1 MHDDELALLGGTPV
15 RTRPWP
21 TWPRADS
28 STLRAVQEV
37 LGSSRWAVSGPYDG
51 RECFER
57 RFSRAFADFHGV
69 GYCTPTTSGTT
80 ALTIALQALGVG
92 RGDEVLVPGLTWV
105 ACASAAVNI
114 GAVPILVDIDPQT
127 LAMDPQQA
135 RAACS
140 PRTAAV
146 LVVHPYCSVA
156 DLDAFTV
163 LSAEAGIPLIE
174 DCAQAHG
181 ARWRGQPVGTY
192 GAVGCFSMQQSKLLT
207 SGEGGAVVTADPD
220 LHQRLEQLR
229 ADGRTFA
236 DTPEL
241 GRLELIETATVQGRN
256 ACLSELQAAVLLDRL
271 GHLEQENAV
280 RAERAELLAQRL
292 ETVDG
297 VQAALPRD
305 PRVTT
310 RTYYNFVLRFDRDR
324 FAGNSI
330 DAIARALSA
339 ELGTLV
345 NPVYTPLNR
354 HRLLCPTKIP
364 RGDLTDLEWQRL
376 DVSRHPLPEADT
388 ARLTC
393 ATLTQPVFL
402 DQADGIEDIV
412 TALDKVRRHADKL
425 LQAPQGPSDQ
435 AF

>member
-1 MHDDELALLGGTPV
+1 
-15 RTRPWP
+15 
-21 TWPRADS
+21 
-28 STLRAVQEV
+28 
-37 LGSSRWAVSGPYDG
+37 VSGPYDG

-57 RFSRAFADFHGV
+57 RFSRAFADFHQV

-114 GAVPILVDIDPQT
+114 GAVPILVDIDPRT
-127 LAMDPQQA
+127 LAMDPAQA
-135 RAACS
+135 RAACT
-140 PRTAAV
+140 PRTAAI
-146 LVVHPYCSVA
+146 LVVHSYCSVA
-156 DLDAFTV
+156 DLDAFTR
-163 LSAEAGIPLIE
+163 LSAELGVPLIE
-174 DCAQAHG
+174 DSAQAHG
-181 ARWRGQPVGTY
+181 ARWRGRPVGTF
-192 GAVGCFSMQQSKLLT
+192 GAIGCFSMQQSKLLT
-207 SGEGGAVVTADPD
+207 SGEGGAVITGDPD

-229 ADGRTFA
+229 ADGRIFT
-236 DTPEL
+236 DTPQV
-241 GRLELIETATVQGRN
+241 GQLELIETAPVQGRN

-271 GHLEQENAV
+271 DHLEQENAL
-280 RAERAELLAQRL
+280 RAERAELLTQRL

-297 VQAALPRD
+297 VEALPGD

-330 DAIARALSA
+330 DAITRALSA
-339 ELGTLV
+339 EVGTLV

-364 RGDLTDLEWQRL
+364 RGDHTDLQWRRL
-376 DVSRHPLPEADT
+376 DVSRHRLPEADT

-402 DQADGIEDIV
+402 DHEDGIEDIV

-425 LQAPQGPSDQ
+425 LQTPQGASDQ

>member
-21 TWPRADS
+21 KWPRADS
-28 STLRAVQEV
+28 STLRAVAEV
-37 LGSSRWAVSGPYDG
+37 LDSSRWAVSGPYDG
-51 RECFER
+51 RACFER
-57 RFSRAFADFHGV
+57 RFSRAFADFHEV

-105 ACASAAVNI
+105 ACASAVVNI
-114 GAVPILVDIDPQT
+114 GAAPVLVDIDPQT
-127 LAMDPQQA
+127 LAMDPQKA
-135 RAACS
+135 RAACT
-140 PRTAAV
+140 PRTAAI

-156 DLDAFTV
+156 DLDAFTR
-163 LSAEAGIPLIE
+163 LSAELGLPLIE

-181 ARWRGQPVGTY
+181 ARWRDRPVGTF

-207 SGEGGAVVTADPD
+207 SGEGGAVITGDPD
-220 LHQRLEQLR
+220 LHRRLEQLR
-229 ADGRTFA
+229 ADGRNFT
-236 DTPEL
+236 DTPQA
-241 GRLELIETATVQGRN
+241 GHLELIETATVQGRN

-271 GHLEQENAV
+271 RHLEQENAV

-297 VQAALPRD
+297 VEALPGD
-305 PRVTT
+305 PRTTT

-324 FAGNSI
+324 FAGNSV
-330 DAIARALSA
+330 DAIARALAA

-354 HRLLCPTKIP
+354 HRLLCPTAMP
-364 RGDLTDLEWQRL
+364 RGDISDAEWERL
-376 DVSRHPLPEADT
+376 DVSRHHLPEADS
-388 ARLTC
+388 ARRDC
-393 ATLTQPVFL
+393 ATLTQPVLL
-402 DQADGIEDIV
+402 DQEDGIDDIV
-412 TALDKVRRHADKL
+412 TALHKLRQHAEKL
-425 LQAPQGPSDQ
+425 RQTPQEASVM

>member
-21 TWPRADS
+21 KWPRADS

-37 LGSSRWAVSGPYDG
+37 LDSSRWAVSGPYDG

-57 RFSRAFADFHGV
+57 RFSRAFADFHEV
-69 GYCTPTTSGTT
+69 DYCTPTTSGTA

-105 ACASAAVNI
+105 ACASAAANI

-135 RAACS
+135 RAAYT
-140 PRTAAV
+140 PRTAAI
-146 LVVHPYCSVA
+146 LIVHPYCSVA
-156 DLDAFTV
+156 DLDAFTR
-163 LSAEAGIPLIE
+163 LSAELGIPLIE

-181 ARWRGQPVGTY
+181 ARWQGRPVGTF

-207 SGEGGAVVTADPD
+207 SGEGGAVITGDPD
-220 LHQRLEQLR
+220 LHRRLEQLR
-229 ADGRTFA
+229 ADGRTFT
-236 DTPEL
+236 DTPEP
-241 GRLELIETATVQGRN
+241 GRLELVETATVQGRN

-271 GHLEQENAV
+271 GHLEQENAL

-292 ETVDG
+292 ATVDG
-297 VQAALPRD
+297 VEALPGD

-310 RTYYNFVLRFDRDR
+310 RTYYNFVLRFDRDH

-330 DAIARALSA
+330 DAIARALYP
-339 ELGTLV
+339 ELGTLI

-354 HRLLCPTKIP
+354 HQLLCPTKIP

-376 DVSRHPLPEADT
+376 DMSRHPLPEADA

-393 ATLTQPVFL
+393 ATLTQPVLL
-402 DQADGIEDIV
+402 DQKDGIEDIV

-425 LQAPQGPSDQ
+425 LQAPQGASDQ